1 MAEKKTW
8 PVRAGPDCIAVGCKN
23 QTNNLVVFQEA
34 VMHRHKKTL
43 TCQCQGIQIV
53 CIDRRDQSD
62 YRAKPGLMQ
71 DHRGVH
77 GK

>member
-1 MAEKKTW
+1 
-8 PVRAGPDCIAVGCKN
+8 
-23 QTNNLVVFQEA
+23 
-34 VMHRHKKTL
+34 MHRHKKTL